1 MKSILFVDDEVS
13 AREELERTLRPMSE
27 EWEVVYASSGREAL
41 AKLTKNS
48 FDMAVV
54 DMDMPGMS
62 GAQLLTEIKT
72 RHPQAIRI
80 LMADRCDQSLMR
92 RSVVSAHQ
100 YLPKPFKL
108 DLFKTMV
115 TRAATLRERLASESL
130 RQLADGIDSLPS
142 LPALYRELQEELQSR
157 EPSIDKVARII
168 SKDMGMVTKILQV
181 INSHF
186 FGLLTPV
193 SNPAQAVSM
202 LGLDRVK
209 ALVLSMQ
216 VFAQFKEYRHPFISL
231 DVLWR
236 HGLVIGA
243 YARAIA
249 KEEKTSQDLVDDAFT
264 AGLLHDVGILVLA
277 TNLPDQYTQAVAL
290 MQNRRVTE
298 WEAECEVLGAS
309 HADIGGYLLGTWGL
323 SDAIVEA
330 VAFHHDPMRS
340 VSQPFS
346 PLAAVHVA
354 NALEEREQAA
364 VMGGGYT
371 HIDEDYLAACGLGS
385 RLPIWQSVCQEVAR
399 SRNSL

>member
-1 MKSILFVDDEVS
+1 MKSILLVDDETPV
-13 AREELERTLRPMSE
+13 REELERTLQPMSQT
-27 EWEVVYASSGREAL
+27 WEMAYVSSGREAL
-41 AKLTKNS
+41 AKLAKHA
-48 FDMAVV
+48 FDMVVV
-54 DMDMPGMS
+54 DLDMPQMS
-62 GAQLLTEIKT
+62 GPQLLAEIKT
-72 RHPQAIRI
+72 KHPQAIRI

-92 RSVVSAHQ
+92 RSLGSAHQ

-108 DLFKTMV
+108 DLFKSMV
-115 TRAATLRERLASESL
+115 TRAVTLRERLANDSL
-130 RQLADGIDSLPS
+130 RQLVDGIDTLPS
-142 LPALYRELQEELQSR
+142 LPGLYRELQEELQSP
-157 EPSIDKVARII
+157 EPSIQKITRII
-168 SKDMGMVTKILQV
+168 SKDMGMVTNILQL
-181 INSHF
+181 INSYF

-193 SNPAQAVSM
+193 SSPAQAVSL

-236 HGLVIGA
+236 HGLVIGS

-249 KEEKTSQDLVDDAFT
+249 QEEKAPQDLIDDAFT

-277 TNLPDQYTQAVAL
+277 TNLSDQYTDALAL

-298 WEAECEVLGAS
+298 WEAECETMGAS
-309 HADIGGYLLGTWGL
+309 HADVGGYLLGTWGL

-354 NALEEREQAA
+354 NALEEKDLAV
-364 VMGGGYT
+364 VMGAGYT
-371 HIDEDYLAACGLGS
+371 HIDEDYLAACGLGN
-385 RLPIWQSVCQEVAR
+385 RLSAWQTVYQEVAHSR
-399 SRNSL
+399 SSL